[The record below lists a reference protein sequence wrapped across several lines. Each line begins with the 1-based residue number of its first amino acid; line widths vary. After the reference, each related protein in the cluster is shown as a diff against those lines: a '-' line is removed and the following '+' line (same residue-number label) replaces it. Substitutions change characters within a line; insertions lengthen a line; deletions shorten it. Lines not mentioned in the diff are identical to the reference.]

1 MTNMRTR
8 YALCAVAASLVT
20 ASPVLMAAP
29 QDYELSANFG
39 ATSNYIWRGMT
50 QSNDTAAISGGVDYS
65 RKTGVYAGIWTSS
78 LDGGNYELDIY
89 AGYNGK
95 LENVDYDAGI
105 IMYQY
110 PVGST
115 ATDVTEAYINANF
128 KLFTVQGALTLD
140 KENTSQDNDIYAS
153 ISTKLEL
160 KKDVDLT
167 LLFGLYEFDAD
178 AEEDYAHI
186 QAKLSKGEY
195 SFALDKNDKDTPN
208 TAGDMRFSASWNH
221 SFDL

>member
-1 MTNMRTR
+1 MMNMKKPC
-8 YALCAVAASLVT
+8 ALCAVVVSLVT
-20 ASPVLMAAP
+20 ASPVLSAAP

-39 ATSNYIWRGMT
+39 AASNYIWRGVT
-50 QSNDTAAISGGVDYS
+50 QSNDTAAVSGGMDYS
-65 RKTGVYAGIWTSS
+65 RKTGVYAGVWSSS

-95 LENVDYDAGI
+95 VADVDYDAGI

-115 ATDVTEAYINANF
+115 ATDFTEVYINANF
-128 KLFTVQGALTLD
+128 NLFTVQAALTVD
-140 KENTSQDNDIYAS
+140 KDNTSQDNDLYAS
-153 ISTKLEL
+153 ISTKLEV

-167 LLFGLYEFDAD
+167 LLFGIYEFDATGD
-178 AEEDYAHI
+178 EDYAHF

-195 SFALDKNDKDTPN
+195 SFALDKNDKDTPDS
-208 TAGDMRFSASWNH
+208 ASDMRFSVSWNH